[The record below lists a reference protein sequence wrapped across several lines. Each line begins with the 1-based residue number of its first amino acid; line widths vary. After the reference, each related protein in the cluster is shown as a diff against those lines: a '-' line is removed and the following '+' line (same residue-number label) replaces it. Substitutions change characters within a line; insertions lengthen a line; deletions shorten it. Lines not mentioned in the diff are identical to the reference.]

1 MTKQNIYKYFGRNGI
16 IVSLVFLDYANRMD
30 MYQLVANEGKIL
42 TNGERKVHNIIINK
56 EDLKLWSEI
65 PLEEA
70 DINK

>member
-1 MTKQNIYKYFGRNGI
+1 MTKQNIYKYFGRNGV

-30 MYQLVANEGKIL
+30 MYQLVADEGKIL

-56 EDLKLWSEI
+56 EDLKLWNEI

>member
-1 MTKQNIYKYFGRNGI
+1 MTKQNIYKYFGRNGV

-30 MYQLVANEGKIL
+30 MYQLVADEGKIL

-56 EDLKLWSEI
+56 DDLKLWSEI

>member
-1 MTKQNIYKYFGRNGI
+1 MIKQNIYKYFGRNGV

-30 MYQLVANEGKIL
+30 MYQLVADEGKIL

>member
-1 MTKQNIYKYFGRNGI
+1 MTKQNIYKYFGRNGV

-30 MYQLVANEGKIL
+30 MYQLVADEGKIL

>member
-1 MTKQNIYKYFGRNGI
+1 MTKQNIYKYFGRNGV

-30 MYQLVANEGKIL
+30 MYQLVADEGKIL

-56 EDLKLWSEI
+56 EDLKLWREI

>member
-1 MTKQNIYKYFGRNGI
+1 MTKQNIYKYFGRNGV

-30 MYQLVANEGKIL
+30 MYQLVADEGKIL

-56 EDLKLWSEI
+56 EDVKLWSEI

>member
-1 MTKQNIYKYFGRNGI
+1 MTKQNIYKYFGRNGV

-30 MYQLVANEGKIL
+30 MYQLVADEGKVL

-65 PLEEA
+65 PLDEA